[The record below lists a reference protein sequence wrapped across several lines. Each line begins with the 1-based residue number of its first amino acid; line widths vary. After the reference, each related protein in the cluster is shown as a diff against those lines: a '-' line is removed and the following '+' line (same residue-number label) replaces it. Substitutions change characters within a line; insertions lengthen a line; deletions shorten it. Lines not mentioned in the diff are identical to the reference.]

1 MKGTTREDVGEQI
14 SLIAGVEQVYS
25 MMDGDLTLVS
35 RLRDREQMN
44 DLIDV
49 TSSQFVMN
57 ELKAEKQPFFNM
69 YGEMHAR
76 PIDGE

>member
-57 ELKAEKQPFFNM
+57 ELKTEKQPFFNM